1 MASDT
6 TENALTDDEEIQ
18 TAKWTRW
25 LPETFGIR
33 DAIQKSKYRWCAREA
48 GMWGI
53 ATGTAMTLHRWRMGS
68 RRHFAVHMGFASLML
83 VNIGS
88 YYFCVKRRDYQ
99 ENMIE
104 IMMKYNEFEHAKD
117 MPEDVALGDEGSPFL
132 SEDDGT
138 SGVGTPNRY
147 VVNLPERKD
156 WQPQLPTQDAA
167 DVFRPDDGE

>member
-1 MASDT
+1 MSQNDVSNTAVT
-6 TENALTDDEEIQ
+6 NEEEIQ
-18 TAKWTRW
+18 TAKWTRY

-68 RRHFAVHMGFASLML
+68 RTHFAVHAGFVTLMV
-83 VNIGS
+83 VNVGS

-99 ENMIE
+99 EQMIE
-104 IMMKYNEFEHAKD
+104 IMMKYNEFDHAMN
-117 MPEDVALGDEGSPFL
+117 MPEEASSTDGENPFL
-132 SEDDGT
+132 ETGPKGKGNVTPSEL
-138 SGVGTPNRY
+138 
-147 VVNLPERKD
+147 VVNLPERKE

-167 DVFRPDDGE
+167 DVFRPAKD